1 MTLLYTMSIFYEPG
15 KKLKWTQNFDTKF
28 KEHDQRVVMNTHRTF
43 PFYESA
49 KNP

>member
-1 MTLLYTMSIFYEPG
+1 MLVYTMLIFDEPG
-15 KKLKWTQNFDTKF
+15 KKLKWTQTFDTRF
-28 KEHDQRVVMNTHRTF
+28 KEHGQSVIMNAHRHF